1 MKKKILIFI
10 IGVIV
15 GALITTI
22 VFFIFGKTNKMPRG
36 GNFPMNE
43 NGEFVLPE
51 NMGEMPDFSE
61 GDFKGKMPNNTNSVN

>member
-10 IGVIV
+10 SGVIV
-15 GALITTI
+15 GVIITTI

-43 NGEFVLPE
+43 NGEFVPPE
-51 NMGEMPDFSE
+51 DMGEIRDFPE
-61 GDFKGKMPNNTNSVN
+61 GDFRGKMQNNTNSVN